1 MVTPILREISK
12 WQRGANL
19 CECPNLEKSLKGRG
33 DESMKG
39 GFITPEKLKFIH

>member
-19 CECPNLEKSLKGRG
+19 CEYPNLKKNLKNKK
-33 DESMKG
+33 DKSMKG